1 MHSTPSATV
10 HLARAEVSIAAAVRD
25 AREQGASLVLVLDDG
40 QVLGLATVASL
51 VHRARELPSAR
62 LSECVLAPIIDLPRE
77 ATVAE
82 LDHALND
89 PVFDGVALRDGG
101 ELVAL
106 FTRLQSP
113 PLSAPRAPSLGKRRR
128 APPTQRLV

>member
-10 HLARAEVSIAAAVRD
+10 HLARADAPLAETVRD
-25 AREQGASLVLVLDDG
+25 AREQGATLVLVLDDG
-40 QVLGLATVASL
+40 QPLGLATVAAL
-51 VHRARELPSAR
+51 AHRARELPTAA
-62 LSECVLAPIIDLPRE
+62 LSECLLAPVIDLPRE

-89 PVFDGVALRDGG
+89 PVLDGVVLRDGE

-106 FTRLQSP
+106 FTRLRSP
-113 PLSAPRAPSLGKRRR
+113 PVSAPRPPPPSKRRKS
-128 APPTQRLV
+128 PPAQHAA